1 MRSARSGPLVE
12 RTEGECRSA
21 KQARSATKTA
31 NFVLRSLRAEAPGEF
46 ETRSYFFMDR
56 SIA

>member
-21 KQARSATKTA
+21 EQARSATKTA
-31 NFVLRSLRAEAPGEF
+31 SFVLRSLRAEAPA
-46 ETRSYFFMDR
+46 T
-56 SIA
+56 I